1 MDKKVLKE
9 LRNMKKRVDEL
20 ERNQTAPSFYF
31 GKMNL
36 AGVVRMVETLAKTR
50 QKQEIVSPKIEKRAD
65 AAFVIAIVALICGII
80 ALCLRVFELF
90 L

>member
-9 LRNMKKRVDEL
+9 LRNMKKRIDVL
-20 ERNQTAPSFYF
+20 ERNQTVSSYYF

-50 QKQEIVSPKIEKRAD
+50 QKKEIAYPKIEKRAD
-65 AAFVIAIVALICGII
+65 VAFVAAIAALTCGII